1 MSFPT
6 ATTTAQDTG
15 RAAINR
21 DFNDLD
27 SLIGELSVPKEQINN
42 VRPGFPTSAGSAGS
56 PSPGHPEFISGSDL
70 ADQEPAERMAPEIAA
85 ISGKAIAGT
94 IDTVLSTGFSLYAK
108 APSPE
113 KYEATDKQ
121 LQKLSEAWAAVASK
135 YNYRVEDSPWF
146 HIIALNAGIYIP
158 KFNEA
163 KNDRRFAEIDERMK
177 EMKKLHDEMEARV
190 KAMEEKTKPA
200 A

>member
-1 MSFPT
+1 MFPT
-6 ATTTAQDTG
+6 ASTSTAPDTG
-15 RAAINR
+15 REAIKR

-27 SLIGELSVPKEQINN
+27 SLIGELSVPKEQIN
-42 VRPGFPTSAGSAGS
+42 RTAPGAPSGS
-56 PSPGHPEFISGSDL
+56 PSYPGHSEFSSESDVNSG
-70 ADQEPAERMAPEIAA
+70 EPAERMAPEIAA
-85 ISGKAIAGT
+85 LSGKAIAGT

-113 KYEATDKQ
+113 KYEASEKQ
-121 LQKLSEAWAAVASK
+121 IQKLSEAWAAVASK

-163 KNDRRFAEIDERMK
+163 KNDRRFAEIDESMK
-177 EMKKLHDEMEARV
+177 ELKKLHDEMEARV